1 MRRRRWRLSACCVCA
16 VVTASTC
23 RPATPVGEPAE
34 PLPPI
39 SVYEIT
45 PAQDSTRV
53 TVSRVAQ
60 PSLRDPLARL
70 GATRRVTLTASDADA
85 RTLLL
90 WLAQEAGV
98 SLVVAPDVKSRV
110 SVHFEDV
117 QAHDAMRAIMA
128 EAGLSVLTA
137 PRQPNWPPVVFYQ
150 MPVNVNEV
158 SAERIIERF
167 GVSAELA
174 QWIVE
179 SRP

>member
-1 MRRRRWRLSACCVCA
+1 MA
-16 VVTASTC
+16 C
-23 RPATPVGEPAE
+23 RPGVPAGEPAA

-45 PAQDSTRV
+45 PTRDSNRV
-53 TVSRVAQ
+53 TVSRVPQ
-60 PSLRDPLARL
+60 SLPRDPLARL
-70 GATRRVTLTASDADA
+70 GATRRVTITASNADA
-85 RTLLL
+85 RALLL

-98 SLVVAPDVKSRV
+98 SLVVAPDVTSRV
-110 SVHFEDV
+110 SVHFEDIP
-117 QAHDAMRAIMA
+117 AHDAMRAIMA

-137 PRQPNWPPVVFYQ
+137 PRQPNWPPVVFHE
-150 MPVNVNEV
+150 MPVNLNEA

-167 GVSAELA
+167 GVSAEMA

>member
-1 MRRRRWRLSACCVCA
+1 MRAALRHIAWYCA
-16 VVTASTC
+16 LAAASC
-23 RPATPVGEPAE
+23 RPATPAGEPAD

-45 PAQDSTRV
+45 PTPDSARV
-53 TVSRVAQ
+53 TVSRVPQ
-60 PSLRDPLARL
+60 TSPRDPVAAL
-70 GATRRVTLTASDADA
+70 GATRRVTLTASNADA

-98 SLVVAPDVKSRV
+98 SLVVAPDVISRV

-117 QAHDAMRAIMA
+117 QASDAMRAIIA

-150 MPVNVNEV
+150 LPVNVNGA

-167 GVSAELA
+167 GVSAEMA
-174 QWIVE
+174 GWIVE